1 MSITHIGF
9 IGTGVMGSSMAG
21 RLLAAGYRV
30 TVHNRTKAKAQGLVD
45 KGAAWAD
52 SPCAVADAGADFI
65 ITMVGYP
72 RDVESTYFEGQR
84 GIFASKSVP
93 KVMMDMTTSSPELAR
108 RIAETARAMG
118 KAALDGPVSG
128 GDVGARNG
136 TLSIMVGGE
145 AGALEEVRPVLAHL
159 GQKITHQG
167 GAGSGQHTKMV
178 NQMLIA
184 TNMIGVCEGLLYAQK
199 AGLDPMKV
207 LEAVSSGAAGSW
219 AVSNLAPRIVKGDF
233 EPGFYVEHFLK
244 DMGIALEEAR
254 RMDLTVPGLALA
266 EQLYRA
272 VAAQGWSRKGTQA
285 LYLALTA
292 MNGQKP

>member
-1 MSITHIGF
+1 
-9 IGTGVMGSSMAG
+9 MGSSMAG

-30 TVHNRTKAKAQGLVD
+30 TVHNRTKAKAQGVLD
-45 KGAAWAD
+45 KGAAWAE
-52 SPCAVADAGADFI
+52 SPCAVADAKPDLI

-72 RDVESTYFEGQR
+72 RDVESTYFDPQR

-93 KVMMDMTTSSPELAR
+93 RVMMDMTTSSPELAR

-118 KAALDGPVSG
+118 KTALDGPVSG

-136 TLSIMVGGE
+136 TLSIMVGGD
-145 AGALEEVRPVLAHL
+145 AAALEEVRSVLAHL

-167 GAGSGQHTKMV
+167 SAGCGQHTKMV

-207 LEAVSSGAAGSW
+207 LDAVSSGAAGSW

-254 RMDLTVPGLALA
+254 RMNLAVPGLALA

-285 LYLALTA
+285 LYLALAAMSGQRTTA
-292 MNGQKP
+292 